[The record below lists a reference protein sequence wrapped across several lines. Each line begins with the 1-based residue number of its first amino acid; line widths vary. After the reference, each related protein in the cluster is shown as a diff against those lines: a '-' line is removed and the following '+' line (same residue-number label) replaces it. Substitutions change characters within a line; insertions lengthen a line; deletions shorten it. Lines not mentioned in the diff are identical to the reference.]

1 MLMTRS
7 WTDPRT
13 GTRWRIDVIGALAR
27 RGAKAPAKE
36 PPAIVFRGS
45 GITYAL
51 PTGEASR
58 LEALED
64 ERLAELLDRAKE
76 GQPRP
81 PGGGAEDTDLD

>member
-1 MLMTRS
+1 MTRS

-13 GTRWRIDVIGALAR
+13 GTRWRIDVIAALAR
-27 RGAKAPAKE
+27 RGAKAPAKGT
-36 PPAIVFRGS
+36 PAIVFRGS

-58 LEALED
+58 LEVLED

-76 GQPRP
+76 EDPPSPRP
-81 PGGGAEDTDLD
+81 QSEVERGELD